1 MSESGAN
8 KLPDYDQPPV
18 IEVVCGTQ
26 FEPLEGFQATAFG
39 LLWQRFRSE
48 YPICKQQSPLAQVI
62 ERVGDPVEEE
72 PHVELSSVPPLP
84 RMFFIHQ
91 APCWLLQVQ
100 GDRFLHNWRK
110 QEETDVYPHFPEVFK
125 RFWSAW
131 QRFLDFCRDEKIGAP
146 RVNQLEVTYINHI
159 IQGEGWE
166 GLGTI
171 GEVFPDVTWQAQR
184 SFLPTPES
192 VTWKACFA
200 LPDAAG
206 RLHASVRHAVRRR
219 DMQSVLLCELT
230 ARGVPSSLDD
240 DAIRDWFHL
249 GREWIVR
256 GFADLA
262 DETLQDEIWKRKKV

>member
-1 MSESGAN
+1 MSELGTN

-18 IEVVCGTQ
+18 IEVVCGIQ
-26 FEPLEGFQATAFG
+26 FEPLEGFRATAFG

-48 YPICKQQSPLAQVI
+48 YPACEQQPPLGQVI
-62 ERVGDPVEEE
+62 ERFGELGAEEQR
-72 PHVELSSVPPLP
+72 VELSSVPPLP

-91 APCWLLQVQ
+91 TPCWLLQVQ

-110 QEETDVYPHFPEVFK
+110 QQDTDVYPHFPEVFK

-131 QRFLDFCRDEKIGAP
+131 QRFLDFCRDEKIGP
-146 RVNQLEVTYINHI
+146 PKVNQLEITYINHI
-159 IQGEGWE
+159 VQDGGSE
-166 GLGTI
+166 GLGAI
-171 GEVFPDVTWQAQR
+171 GQVFPDIAWRALR

-192 VTWKACFA
+192 VAWKASFA
-200 LPDAAG
+200 MPDAAG
-206 RLHASVRHAVRRR
+206 RLHASVRHAVRRH
-219 DMQSVLLCELT
+219 DMQHVLLCDLT

-249 GREWIVR
+249 GREWVVR

-262 DETLQDEIWKRKKV
+262 DETVQKEIWKRKKV